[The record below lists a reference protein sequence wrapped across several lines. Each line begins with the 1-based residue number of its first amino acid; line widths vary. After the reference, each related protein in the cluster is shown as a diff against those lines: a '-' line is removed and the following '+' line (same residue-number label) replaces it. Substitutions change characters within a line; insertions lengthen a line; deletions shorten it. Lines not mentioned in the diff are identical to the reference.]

1 MNLAVYDMSGKQVGS
16 YEIDPAEL
24 APTVNK
30 QLLHDAVVMYQAN
43 QRQGTFRTKSRGE
56 VAGSTKK
63 LYRQKGTGN
72 ARAGSRRSG
81 TRRGGGRIFA
91 KRPRDFGWRMPKKAL
106 RAATRM
112 ALAARLADDEV
123 KLVNGLDLAAPKTA
137 AVAKLLKALGIAEKT
152 VLVSLEKHNEMLW
165 KSARNIEGVSVA
177 PVADLNAWTILQPR
191 ALLMTTAAIDSFRA
205 TVAKVVAAKAAGLSV
220 ARGVGRRTAASK
232 SAAARATARAA
243 AIDSKPVVSKP
254 AASKLAVDGKSA
266 KRAKPAAKKE
276 K

>member
-1 MNLAVYDMSGKQVGS
+1 MNLAVYDISGKQVGS

-43 QRQGTFRTKSRGE
+43 QRQGTFRTKNRGE

-72 ARAGSRRSG
+72 ARAGARRSG
-81 TRRGGGRIFA
+81 TRRGGGHIFA

-106 RAATRM
+106 RTATRM

-123 KLVNGLDLAAPKTA
+123 KLVSGLELGAPKTA
-137 AVAKLLKALGIAEKT
+137 AMAKLLKSLGVAERT
-152 VLVSLEKHNEMLW
+152 VLVSPAAHDDVLW

-177 PVADLNAWTILQPR
+177 PVADLNAWSLLQPR
-191 ALLMTTAAIDSFRA
+191 AVVMTTAAIDAFRA
-205 TVAKVVAAKAAGLSV
+205 
-220 ARGVGRRTAASK
+220 
-232 SAAARATARAA
+232 SAARVTA
-243 AIDSKPVVSKP
+243 
-254 AASKLAVDGKSA
+254 
-266 KRAKPAAKKE
+266 AKPAAKSPRKAAGAARGAAKAGKSTKAKATATGAARPRKSAARVANKE